1 MPRTCGGAVWES
13 TETVIQPSPM
23 SPFARIAHS
32 KAMHTTKSLR
42 VFLAED
48 SAPIRE
54 RIAGLLEAQQIRI
67 VGGAATPGDCI
78 EAILR
83 EQPDVVVLDMQLE
96 GGSGLEVL
104 RAVRR
109 IAPAIAF
116 VVFSNHAQPPYVKRY
131 LADGATSVLDKSL
144 DFPRLPQAVE
154 AAGRI
159 H

>member
-1 MPRTCGGAVWES
+1 M
-13 TETVIQPSPM
+13 QPNDV
-23 SPFARIAHS
+23 
-32 KAMHTTKSLR
+32 SLR

-54 RIAGLLEAQQIRI
+54 RIAGLLAAQHMDV
-67 VGGAATPGDCI
+67 VGGAATPRDCI

-83 EQPDVVVLDMQLE
+83 MHPDVVVLDMQLE

-104 RAVRR
+104 RTVHRAE
-109 IAPAIAF
+109 PGIAF

-131 LADGATSVLDKSL
+131 LADGAASVLDKTL
-144 DFPRLPQAVE
+144 DFQRLAQAVE
-154 AAGRI
+154 AARDANRI

>member
-1 MPRTCGGAVWES
+1 MR
-13 TETVIQPSPM
+13 M
-23 SPFARIAHS
+23 SDA
-32 KAMHTTKSLR
+32 SLR

-54 RIAGLLEAQQIRI
+54 RIAGLLAEQHMDV
-67 VGGAATPGDCI
+67 VGGAATPRECI

-83 EQPDVVVLDMQLE
+83 EHPDVVVLDMRLD

-109 IAPAIAF
+109 ADPAIAF
-116 VVFSNHAQPPYVKRY
+116 VVFSNHAQPPYAKRY
-131 LADGATSVLDKSL
+131 LADGASSVLDKTL
-144 DFPRLPQAVE
+144 DFQRLAEAVE
-154 AAGRI
+154 AAHDANRI